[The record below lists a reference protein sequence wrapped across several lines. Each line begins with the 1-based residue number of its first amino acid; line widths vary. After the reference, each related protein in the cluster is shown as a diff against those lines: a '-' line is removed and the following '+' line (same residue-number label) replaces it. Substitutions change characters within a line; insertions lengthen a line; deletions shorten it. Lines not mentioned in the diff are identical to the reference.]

1 MEKLELFKKG
11 CLGTCWY
18 GKYHYLEPWAGCEHE
33 CFYCYARFR
42 GAVKSGLKK
51 IKASFSTPKTLFPR
65 KELLKKIKSAA
76 FSGRIKI
83 VKLSRFTD
91 IFTPRFVASGLSFE
105 ILDILSASPVERIII
120 TTKGVPS
127 PQILSLM
134 ESRPHK
140 FSYNFAVRPSNSFK
154 LEENI
159 LEEKLRLSAAS
170 RAASSGILTTAHL
183 DPFIATVD
191 DGPCLGHLLKRL
203 KKSGIKRA
211 MFSYLLVSREILNYF
226 EKKLGR
232 KKTLAIE
239 GLYDFSMERKYL
251 PGQEDT
257 FYFSLKPEVKAASV
271 KKTAR
276 ALRENGFEFV
286 LCSLKS
292 ARGASQ
298 CGLNRENI
306 CDGKFYA

>member
-1 MEKLELFKKG
+1 MEKVELFKKG

-18 GKYHYLEPWAGCEHE
+18 GRYHYLEPWIGCEHD

-42 GAVKSGLKK
+42 SAVKTGLKK
-51 IKASFSTPKTLFPR
+51 IRAGFSSPKTLFPR
-65 KELLKKIKSAA
+65 RELLKKIKSAA
-76 FSGRIKI
+76 FSGKIKI

-91 IFTPRFVASGLSFE
+91 IFTPRFVDSGLSFE

-127 PQILSLM
+127 PEILSLM
-134 ESRPHK
+134 ASRPSK
-140 FSYNFAVRPSNSFK
+140 FSYNFAIRPSNPFK
-154 LEENI
+154 LEEN
-159 LEEKLRLSAAS
+159 LLDEKLRLAAAS
-170 RAASSGILTTAHL
+170 RAAASGILTTAHL

-191 DGPCLGHLLKRL
+191 DGPCLESLLKRL
-203 KKSGIKRA
+203 KKAGIKRA

-232 KKTLAIE
+232 RKTLAIE
-239 GLYDFSMERKYL
+239 KLYDLSMDRKYL

-257 FYFSLKPEVKAASV
+257 FYFSLRPEVKTASV
-271 KKTAR
+271 KKTAET
-276 ALRENGFEFV
+276 LRRNGFEFV

-292 ARGASQ
+292 ARQASN
-298 CGLNRENI
+298 CGLDRKNI